1 MYNPFEK
8 RATEQVINEEAF
20 LALISPEPLNVYLK
34 PYAETGQLY
43 DRLAIFLGTPGSG
56 KTTSAK
62 LYEYPVLNGLL
73 RQRGNPAFR
82 ALLTTMTDLNV
93 IENGKPKFLACR
105 LPLESDYGEIWEFP
119 YPEDLREGLF
129 KAFVQARAMLAWFR
143 HLDRA
148 GIIAE
153 RVSIVASGSSAA
165 ALESIGGDR
174 GPNLLKRALE
184 VERQIYSAVGALLAP
199 KAGDIGNAVTQTYRP
214 FDSIQQFR
222 IEVEGDV
229 PLDLQPLLVLDDAHN
244 LSSSQFGNVTRWLAR
259 RELRIA
265 RWILTRWDVLPP
277 EEAIASILLDESDG
291 SLPGITTARDITL
304 VSFQRVTGRR
314 EHRQTFRK
322 MAKDMA
328 NRYLSQ
334 MQQFASRRLD
344 DLSSMLDN
352 SPEHLTVTR
361 TRELQQSVSSSQ
373 KSLHVSDDR
382 RVKLLETIKEFDTA
396 QRDLEEDDR
405 LAMLRILMHRYAK
418 RVPQQQLFGSADP
431 EPARPLNADVSV
443 YDAARLHLLHDYER
457 PFYYGIDDL
466 CDASSENAEQFLRLA
481 AILVEAL
488 STKLIRSRQ
497 AHLTSAEQDD
507 LLRKRAD
514 EFIRGWNFPQ
524 FDRVKHLVESIASL
538 CLKVSL
544 EPNAWIGAGANAYGI
559 LQSDFDQV
567 HFKNSEL
574 ARTLQ
579 FAVAYNAINVV
590 PRYECKNQLWCLLE
604 LGGLVILRHGL
615 SLKRGGFVEGTAEE
629 LALIDRSFTQ

>member
-20 LALISPEPLNVYLK
+20 LALISPEPLNVYLR

-62 LYEYPVLNGLL
+62 LYEYPVLIGLL

-82 ALLTTMTDLNV
+82 SLLTTMTDLNV

-148 GIIAE
+148 GIGAE

-165 ALESIGGDR
+165 ALDSIGGDR

-199 KAGDIGNAVTQTYRP
+199 KAEDIGNAVTQTYRP

-222 IEVEGDV
+222 IEVEGDT

-277 EEAIASILLDESDG
+277 EEAIASILLDENDS

-344 DLSSMLDN
+344 DLASMLDN

-361 TRELQQSVSSSQ
+361 TRELQQSVSAAQ
-373 KSLHVSDDR
+373 KNLHVSDDR
-382 RVKLLETIKEFDTA
+382 RVNSLT
-396 QRDLEEDDR
+396 
-405 LAMLRILMHRYAK
+405 
-418 RVPQQQLFGSADP
+418 
-431 EPARPLNADVSV
+431 
-443 YDAARLHLLHDYER
+443 
-457 PFYYGIDDL
+457 
-466 CDASSENAEQFLRLA
+466 
-481 AILVEAL
+481 
-488 STKLIRSRQ
+488 RSRNSTQ
-497 AHLTSAEQDD
+497 HSVIWKKT
-507 LLRKRAD
+507 
-514 EFIRGWNFPQ
+514 
-524 FDRVKHLVESIASL
+524 IAWL
-538 CLKVSL
+538 CYAS
-544 EPNAWIGAGANAYGI
+544 
-559 LQSDFDQV
+559 
-567 HFKNSEL
+567 
-574 ARTLQ
+574 
-579 FAVAYNAINVV
+579 
-590 PRYECKNQLWCLLE
+590 
-604 LGGLVILRHGL
+604 
-615 SLKRGGFVEGTAEE
+615 
-629 LALIDRSFTQ
+629 